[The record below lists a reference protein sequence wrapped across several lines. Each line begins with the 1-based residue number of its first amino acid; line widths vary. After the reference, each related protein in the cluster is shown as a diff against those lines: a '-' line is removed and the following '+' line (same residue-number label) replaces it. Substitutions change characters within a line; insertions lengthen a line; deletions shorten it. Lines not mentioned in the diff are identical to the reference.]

1 MKKTDNYQE
10 QVYKLI
16 RKDINDDV
24 KNGRKKS
31 DIDYLNRCGTYLND
45 LCCGWKP
52 NSYRY
57 FKRQRSDKAATMW
70 LEMKGYFE
78 GVIGVLI
85 KDAMAR
91 HMIRQI
97 NTISAES
104 LITSAMKEAGL
115 EFLYEGQQYRAKV
128 SVRLTP
134 NNKLVFYLNY
144 KKAAGLL
151 PGAIE
156 SARQAKELLS
166 RLGNSASIKKCCGW
180 EQWV

>member
-10 QVYKLI
+10 QIYKLI

-24 KNGRKKS
+24 KDGRKRSHK
-31 DIDYLNRCGTYLND
+31 DYLNKCEVYLIN
-45 LCCGWKP
+45 LCNGWKP
-52 NSYRY
+52 GKHRFFSSKNSH
-57 FKRQRSDKAATMW
+57 KAQEMW
-70 LEMKGYFE
+70 PAMKGYFE
-78 GVIGVLI
+78 GIIDVLI
-85 KDAMAR
+85 QNAKAR
-91 HMIRQI
+91 QMIRQI

-128 SVRLTP
+128 SVKLTP

-144 KKAAGLL
+144 KKAAELL

-156 SARQAKELLS
+156 SAIQAKELLS

-180 EQWV
+180 EQWA